1 MAIWWLELHM
11 FTAEGMDSIPG
22 QGTTIPQTAQQ
33 GQERKE
39 EKKKNPPRIRGK
51 NQRKNETIKILK
63 TWLFKTMEYNL
74 SMIQKIQEL
83 FEKRLINF
91 ESSTWLNIKSKE

>member
-1 MAIWWLELHM
+1 M

-39 EKKKNPPRIRGK
+39 EKKNPPRIRGK
-51 NQRKNETIKILK
+51 N
-63 TWLFKTMEYNL
+63 
-74 SMIQKIQEL
+74 
-83 FEKRLINF
+83 
-91 ESSTWLNIKSKE
+91 SKENEDIVKLIKTRRIHLSRPTLKEIECFHIERNGLSCEPEAIYQL